1 MYSVHMTPGRSSDKQ
16 GTSKN
21 VDTEVGVY
29 KNRRKESIPVKV
41 FNYLKTQMQTE
52 GISRGSTAGALA
64 LGGRHKPEEL
74 STLAAN
80 TRFSRKEIQLIYRGF
95 KQECPTGLVDEE
107 AFKQIFSQFFPQ
119 GDASQ
124 YAHYV
129 FNTMKRKP
137 SGKISFEEFLTILSK
152 VSRGS
157 VEEKLQW
164 IFGLYDLDGDGL
176 ISKEEMLDVVGS
188 IYEMLGRYTQ
198 PQIVEPH
205 LAAREHVD
213 RIFHLMDANKDGV
226 VTIEELVQW
235 CSKDEQLLRSLDT
248 LDTVL

>member
-1 MYSVHMTPGRSSDKQ
+1 MYSVHVTPGRSTERK
-16 GTSKN
+16 KN
-21 VDTEVGVY
+21 SANMDNEIRTYGR
-29 KNRRKESIPVKV
+29 RRKESISVKLI
-41 FNYLKTQMQTE
+41 NYIRSQFQSDAMSE
-52 GISRGSTAGALA
+52 GELEGLGGVLGSSGGAALA
-64 LGGRHKPEEL
+64 LSGRHKPEEL
-74 STLAAN
+74 ATLA
-80 TRFSRKEIQLIYRGF
+80 
-95 KQECPTGLVDEE
+95 ECPTGLVDED
-107 AFKQIFSQFFPQ
+107 AFKKIFSQFFPQ

-164 IFGLYDLDGDGL
+164 VFGLYDLDGDGL

-198 PQIVEPH
+198 PQILEPH
-205 LAAREHVD
+205 VAAREHVD

>member
-1 MYSVHMTPGRSSDKQ
+1 MS
-16 GTSKN
+16 N
-21 VDTEVGVY
+21 
-29 KNRRKESIPVKV
+29 
-41 FNYLKTQMQTE
+41 
-52 GISRGSTAGALA
+52 
-64 LGGRHKPEEL
+64 L
-74 STLAAN
+74 S
-80 TRFSRKEIQLIYRGF
+80 
-95 KQECPTGLVDEE
+95 
-107 AFKQIFSQFFPQ
+107 
-119 GDASQ
+119 DASQ

-137 SGKISFEEFLTILSK
+137 SGKISFEVRIFLPIHAYVSLEFWVWFFRRVAIRCFQEYLTILSK

-213 RIFHLMDANKDGV
+213 RIFHV
-226 VTIEELVQW
+226 
-235 CSKDEQLLRSLDT
+235 SKFPSIALPSSIPENIH
-248 LDTVL
+248 

>member
-1 MYSVHMTPGRSSDKQ
+1 MYSVNVTPGRSSEKS
-16 GTSKN
+16 SKT
-21 VDTEVGVY
+21 VDSEMGMY
-29 KNRRKESIPVKV
+29 RSRRKESIPVKV
-41 FNYLKTQMQTE
+41 FNYLKTQMQAE
-52 GISRGSTAGALA
+52 GIPRGSTAGALA

-74 STLAAN
+74 ATLAAN
-80 TRFSRKEIQLIYRGF
+80 TRFSKKEIQLIYRGF

-107 AFKQIFSQFFPQ
+107 VFKQIFSQFFPQ

-129 FNTMKRKP
+129 FNTMKRKS

-164 IFGLYDLDGDGL
+164 VFGLYDLDGDGL

-235 CSKDEQLLRSLDT
+235 CSKDEQVLRSLDT